1 MHMAIIFKKLFISS
15 FEPHFF
21 FNFDRFFEFFFPL
34 NPIFSRF
41 NPVARIQQCTRMTDS
56 ASQQHARADRCADF
70 CAPAERARRGCDEGV
85 TRGETGCRCAICEG
99 KKSRSGQKKAP

>member
-21 FNFDRFFEFFFPL
+21 FNFDRFFEFFCPP

-41 NPVARIQQCTRMTDS
+41 KPAARIP
-56 ASQQHARADRCADF
+56 QHAHMAGIASLQCARTNRSADF
-70 CAPAERARRGCDEGV
+70 CALATHAH
-85 TRGETGCRCAICEG
+85 
-99 KKSRSGQKKAP
+99 